1 MLWCTKWE
9 VRGGV
14 LELCRHSSAC
24 GQWSASGTTAFPS
37 RARAIPTEST
47 GTGAGAGAAGPRNEL
62 CWAMGAVWW
71 WVSRRINVLCS
82 GSLLQE
88 NRCAVVPPVRSWQPS
103 CCSGAAA
110 AHADSCSDC
119 RLASDFSSRRSW
131 PSSTR
136 PACVVAHIWRP
147 ELLYPTRLSA
157 SKATWSR

>member
-1 MLWCTKWE
+1 MLWCPKWE

-103 CCSGAAA
+103 CGSGAAA
-110 AHADSCSDC
+110 GRARGRAGGGG
-119 RLASDFSSRRSW
+119 RGGRAR
-131 PSSTR
+131 
-136 PACVVAHIWRP
+136 AG
-147 ELLYPTRLSA
+147 
-157 SKATWSR
+157 

>member
-24 GQWSASGTTAFPS
+24 GQWSTSGTTAFPS
-37 RARAIPTEST
+37 RARA
-47 GTGAGAGAAGPRNEL
+47 GAAGPQNEL

-71 WVSRRINVLCS
+71 WVSRWINVLCS

-103 CCSGAAA
+103 CGSGAT
-110 AHADSCSDC
+110 
-119 RLASDFSSRRSW
+119 ASRARGRARGRAGGEGRRA
-131 PSSTR
+131 R
-136 PACVVAHIWRP
+136 AG
-147 ELLYPTRLSA
+147 
-157 SKATWSR
+157 

>member
-47 GTGAGAGAAGPRNEL
+47 GTRAGAGAAGPQNEL

-71 WVSRRINVLCS
+71 WVSRWINVLCF

-103 CCSGAAA
+103 WTRAGGGCGVGRGVRGEHGPAQRGLYANAGRSPPEASGRQAPLLGSRAIA
-110 AHADSCSDC
+110 N
-119 RLASDFSSRRSW
+119 RLVLAS
-131 PSSTR
+131 
-136 PACVVAHIWRP
+136 
-147 ELLYPTRLSA
+147 
-157 SKATWSR
+157 